1 MFSSFQGVIAT
12 FSLPRKQRVVIGNT
26 MRRLRLS
33 VYFFAFA
40 ALAGFGQANSPTASA
55 APETGNSAQT
65 DPITTGLRV
74 FTCGNSFHA
83 WFVPTVL
90 ADMAQ
95 KAGISGHVIVGVSK
109 IGGSQ
114 AIQHWNV
121 PDDQNQAKAALIAG
135 KVDVLTLAC
144 MLHPDDGIE
153 KFTRLAYEHN
163 PNVRVTIQE
172 FWIPGDLF
180 QWPLPAGKTV
190 QDFDAAT
197 ADSLKALHAP
207 YFKEMDDY
215 VAALNAQLGKQVL
228 FVVPAGQ
235 AVLALRTKVIAG
247 EVPGIRKQSD
257 LFKDFIGHPQPPLEA
272 LVSYCNFAVVYRRSP
287 IGLPLPDCIAHAN
300 NPDWNDQLNL
310 LLQKIAWDA
319 VTHNP
324 LSGLPQSASMQETDF
339 PHQGSPLRFAF
350 KQ

>member
-1 MFSSFQGVIAT
+1 MMKTGLLVSFLAFV
-12 FSLPRKQRVVIGNT
+12 SLT
-26 MRRLRLS
+26 
-33 VYFFAFA
+33 A
-40 ALAGFGQANSPTASA
+40 FGQDNSQPAWITTN
-55 APETGNSAQT
+55 TGSQT
-65 DPITTGLRV
+65 QTEPITTGLRV

-83 WFVPTVL
+83 WYVPYVM

-95 KAGISGHVIVGVSK
+95 KAGIEGHVIVGVSK

-114 AIQHWNV
+114 AIQHWDV
-121 PDDQNQAKAALIAG
+121 PDDKNEAKAALITG

-180 QWPLPAGKTV
+180 KWPLPDGKSV
-190 QDFDAAT
+190 LDFDAST
-197 ADSLKALHAP
+197 VDSLKALHAP

-215 VAALNAQLGKQVL
+215 VAALNAKLGKQVL

-235 AVLALRTKVIAG
+235 AILALRTKIIAG
-247 EVPGIRKQSD
+247 EVPAFAKQSD
-257 LFKDFIGHPQPPLEA
+257 LFTDAIGHPQPPLEA

-287 IGLPLPDCIAHAN
+287 VGLPIPDCMAHAN
-300 NPDWNDQLNL
+300 NPKWDDSLNR
-310 LLQKIAWDA
+310 LLQQIAWDA
-319 VTHNP
+319 VTHEP
-324 LSGLPQSASMQETDF
+324 LSGLPQST
-339 PHQGSPLRFAF
+339 PTP
-350 KQ
+350 